1 VCVCTC
7 VCGRARVRVRV
18 CVCVCV
24 CRWKC
29 TFPSD
34 NITRYMQGR
43 RISVRQLLQTCGNT
57 FTVSEIAGSRSKKLF
72 AISDDESART
82 GVSNSASLVGMDADA
97 QPPARP
103 PRTPAPR
110 QVC

>member
-1 VCVCTC
+1 MC
-7 VCGRARVRVRV
+7 V

-57 FTVSEIAGSRSKKLF
+57 FTISEIAGSRTKKLF

-82 GVSNSASLVGMDADA
+82 GVSSSASLAGLDADA